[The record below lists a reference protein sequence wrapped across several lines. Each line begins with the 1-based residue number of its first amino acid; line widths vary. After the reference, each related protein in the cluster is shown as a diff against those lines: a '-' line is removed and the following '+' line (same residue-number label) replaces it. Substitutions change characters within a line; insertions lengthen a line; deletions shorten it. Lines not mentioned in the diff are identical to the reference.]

1 MPTDQ
6 SPPPPPPTPSA
17 HARRKASRTT
27 DSRRLFN
34 FVEELSWL
42 LTSYD
47 GTDFKALANLS
58 KEFQHAVELRNSLA
72 HRTGAGGDDALVGVL
87 PGLLVDERL
96 FPSNEDIAE
105 FASTLLSIEIP
116 RWSKKSKYEL
126 IGHIVCHA
134 HLAPPSRR
142 RKLAE
147 AMRSL
152 VVDRDIVTKR
162 IATDRQAGASWN
174 EIIQSLV

>member
-1 MPTDQ
+1 MTSEEAPQ
-6 SPPPPPPTPSA
+6 
-17 HARRKASRTT
+17 RRKAQKTQ

-34 FVEELSWL
+34 FIEELSWL
-42 LTSYD
+42 LSSYENL
-47 GTDFKALANLS
+47 DFKALANIS

-72 HRTGAGGDDALVGVL
+72 HRSGSRGEDGLVGVL
-87 PGLLVDERL
+87 PGLLVDDRL

-105 FASTLLSIEIP
+105 FASSLLSIEIP

-134 HLAPPSRR
+134 HLAPPLRR

-147 AMRSL
+147 AMQAL
-152 VVDRDIVTKR
+152 VLDRDLIMKR
-162 IATDRQAGASWN
+162 IATDRKAGASWN
-174 EIIQSLV
+174 EIIQTLL

>member
-1 MPTDQ
+1 MANEQMPPKRRSAK
-6 SPPPPPPTPSA
+6 SP
-17 HARRKASRTT
+17 

-42 LTSYD
+42 LSSYD
-47 GTDFKALANLS
+47 SADFKALANLS

-72 HRTGAGGDDALVGVL
+72 HRSRGGGEDALVGML

-96 FPSNEDIAE
+96 FSSNEDIAE
-105 FASTLLSIEIP
+105 FASSLLAIEIP

-134 HLAPPSRR
+134 HLAPPLRR

-147 AMRSL
+147 AMQSL
-152 VVDRDIVTKR
+152 VLDRDQITSR
-162 IATDRQAGASWN
+162 IATDRKAGASWN

>member
-1 MPTDQ
+1 MPNDPL
-6 SPPPPPPTPSA
+6 PPPPPPPP
-17 HARRKASRTT
+17 RRKTSRSP

-34 FVEELSWL
+34 FIEELSWL
-42 LTSYD
+42 LSSYD
-47 GTDFKALANLS
+47 GADFRALANLS
-58 KEFQHAVELRNSLA
+58 KEFQHALELRNSLV
-72 HRTGAGGDDALVGVL
+72 HRSGTGGGDDSLVGVL

-105 FASTLLSIEIP
+105 FASSLLSIDIP

-134 HLAPPSRR
+134 HLSPPLRR
-142 RKLAE
+142 RKLVD

-152 VVDRDIVTKR
+152 VVDRDLIMKK
-162 IATDRQAGASWN
+162 IATDRKAGASWN

>member
-1 MPTDQ
+1 MPDDQ
-6 SPPPPPPTPSA
+6 PTTP
-17 HARRKASRTT
+17 RRKTSRAP
-27 DSRRLFN
+27 DSRKLFN
-34 FVEELSWL
+34 FIEELSWL
-42 LTSYD
+42 LSSYD

-58 KEFQHAVELRNSLA
+58 KEFQHAVELRNTLA
-72 HRTGAGGDDALVGVL
+72 HRSGSGGDDALVGVL

-134 HLAPPSRR
+134 HLAPPLRR
-142 RKLAE
+142 RKLAD

-152 VVDRDIVTKR
+152 VIDRDSITRK
-162 IATDRQAGASWN
+162 IATDRKAGASWN

>member
-1 MPTDQ
+1 MPDEQ
-6 SPPPPPPTPSA
+6 PTQ
-17 HARRKASRTT
+17 RRKAARAP
-27 DSRRLFN
+27 DSRKLFN
-34 FVEELSWL
+34 FIEELSWL
-42 LTSYD
+42 LSSYD

-72 HRTGAGGDDALVGVL
+72 HRSGAGGDDALVGVL

-105 FASTLLSIEIP
+105 FASTLLSIDIP

-134 HLAPPSRR
+134 HLAPPLRR

-147 AMRSL
+147 AMQSL
-152 VVDRDIVTKR
+152 VIDRDLVTKR
-162 IATDRQAGASWN
+162 IATDRKAGASWN